1 MKRILCIRL
10 PNKKHPHDPFADR
23 ELLEQ
28 LAAWCERFSP
38 VVGIEQSCGTDCLLL
53 DVSGLEHLFG
63 GEVAMARKI
72 VESFGRRG
80 LTVRVAI
87 ADTIGAAWAVARAFR
102 IGDHSEGSPATYH
115 IVPHGE
121 TTAALEPLPI
131 EALRLAEETADLL
144 HQLGIYSIGQLEALP
159 RRELSSRFGRQLLVR
174 MNQAAGRT
182 NEPLEA
188 YRCPPEFRA
197 RWSPEHAIA
206 RRETVAAAFEKL
218 IGHVAT
224 KLAASGCGALRLECR
239 ADCQSGEPLMFA
251 VGMFEPSAAPGHLFE
266 LVEMQLRHLQFSE
279 PVTCLTIEASHTA
292 PLDYR
297 QREMFFRPA
306 DRNRSRRQLAGLV
319 DRLSN
324 RLGRRS
330 VLRGQLC
337 NEAQPELAFRYAPL
351 VGGISSARRKRR
363 TRTSTELPSRPL
375 CLLPQPVALSVL
387 SAAPGGRLFQFRL
400 GGRRHEVAKGWGP
413 ERIETGW
420 WRGRPIWRDYYRVET
435 TGGRR
440 FWLFRTAIDRR
451 WFLHGMFE

>member
-10 PNKKHPHDPFADR
+10 PNRKHPHDPFADR
-23 ELLEQ
+23 ELLER

-53 DVSGLEHLFG
+53 DVSGLDHLFG
-63 GEVAMARKI
+63 GEAAMARKI
-72 VESFGRRG
+72 VKSFGSRG

-87 ADTIGAAWAVARAFR
+87 ADTIGAAWAVTHSFHTR
-102 IGDHSEGSPATYH
+102 DHSERSAAAYR

-131 EALRLAEETADLL
+131 EALRLAEKTVDLL
-144 HQLGIYSIGQLEALP
+144 HQLGIYSIGQLESLP
-159 RRELSSRFGRQLLVR
+159 RHELSSRFGRQLLLR

-188 YRCPPEFRA
+188 YRCLPKFCA
-197 RWSPEHAIA
+197 RWSLEHPIS
-206 RRETVAAAFEKL
+206 RRETVVAAFEKL
-218 IGHVAT
+218 VGHVAT
-224 KLAASGCGALRLECR
+224 KLAAAGCGALRLECR
-239 ADCQSGEPLMFA
+239 ADCLPAEPLMFT
-251 VGMFEPSAAPGHLFE
+251 VGMFEPSAAPEHLIE
-266 LVEMQLRHLQFSE
+266 LITMQLQDLRFSE
-279 PVTCLTIEASHTA
+279 PVTCLTIDASHTA

-297 QREMFFRPA
+297 QREMFFHPA
-306 DRNRSRRQLAGLV
+306 NRKQSRRQLAGLV

-324 RLGRRS
+324 RLGRHS

-337 NEAQPELAFRYAPL
+337 REAQPELAFRYAPL
-351 VGGISSARRKRR
+351 VGATSSTSRKRR
-363 TRTSTELPSRPL
+363 TRTSAELPPRPL

-387 SAAPGGRLFQFRL
+387 SAASGGGSFQFRL
-400 GGRRHEVAKGWGP
+400 DGWRHEVAKGWGP

-451 WFLHGMFE
+451 WFLHGTFE